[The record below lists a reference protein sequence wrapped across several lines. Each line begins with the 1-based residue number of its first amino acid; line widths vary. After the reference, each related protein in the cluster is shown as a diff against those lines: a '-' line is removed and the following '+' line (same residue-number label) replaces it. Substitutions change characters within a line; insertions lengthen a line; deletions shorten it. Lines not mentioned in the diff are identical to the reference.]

1 MKEKMKRQLKDFGG
15 TETDKQ
21 FMSDNAI
28 TGINSKLAD
37 LAQIDGQDISLSV
50 DLSSKRAWE
59 DFFLSA
65 SSFCLAFHCW

>member
-28 TGINSKLAD
+28 ARNTFYKYKKQLAEE
-37 LAQIDGQDISLSV
+37 LNQ
-50 DLSSKRAWE
+50 
-59 DFFLSA
+59 
-65 SSFCLAFHCW
+65 